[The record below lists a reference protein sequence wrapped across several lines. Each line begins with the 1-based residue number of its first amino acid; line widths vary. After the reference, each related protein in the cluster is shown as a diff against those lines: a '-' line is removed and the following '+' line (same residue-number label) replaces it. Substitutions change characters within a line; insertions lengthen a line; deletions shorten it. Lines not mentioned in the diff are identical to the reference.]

1 MNRSAPFYSLPPRAR
16 ALLVTGS
23 FLASSLLVHLAVMQ
37 PDPLLEWLAL
47 CALVFVPF
55 SVALLE
61 LRWRAWLAF
70 APLCAALGWL
80 TLTIGGRPLLYAPS
94 IVIPAALCWF
104 FGRTLAAG
112 RRPLITS
119 VALAARPATPDY
131 LLRYSRGLT
140 QLWTGLFAAMS
151 LWDLALALFAPH
163 GAWTF
168 MANCG
173 NYVVIGVAVG
183 GEYLFRRLRFRDYA
197 HPGFA
202 EYLKIVVRADPRGMH
217 GG

>member
-16 ALLVTGS
+16 ALLVAGS
-23 FLASSLLVHLAVMQ
+23 FLASSLLVHLAVMY
-37 PDPLLEWLAL
+37 PAPLPEWLAL

-61 LRWRAWLAF
+61 LRWRAWLTFMA
-70 APLCAALGWL
+70 LCAVLGWL
-80 TLTIGGRPLLYAPS
+80 TVTIGGRPLLYAPS
-94 IVIPAALCWF
+94 ILIPAALCWF

-131 LLRYSRGLT
+131 LLHYSRRLT
-140 QLWTGLFAAMS
+140 QLWTALFAAMS
-151 LWDLALALFAPH
+151 LWDLSLALFAPH

-173 NYVVIGVAVG
+173 NYIVIGVAVG